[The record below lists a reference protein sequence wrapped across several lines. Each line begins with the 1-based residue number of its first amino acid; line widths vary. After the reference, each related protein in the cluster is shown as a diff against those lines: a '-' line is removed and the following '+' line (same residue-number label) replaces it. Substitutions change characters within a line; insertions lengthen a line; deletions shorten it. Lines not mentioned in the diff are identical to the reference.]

1 MMSSKLV
8 KVRGEGALARK
19 TEPTVIST
27 VDPPSD
33 WLLQARADINR
44 EEKLRDIIIEGKK
57 AGKNNE
63 ELADTLGSRLALSW
77 GDHAEEA
84 YNAALYLLDEYEQL
98 GEGIHLV
105 STETGKVLLTLT
117 EKDVWDPGMVPREGG
132 GMAQSLPRIRPDLE
146 AALTTWT
153 FDRAREQK
161 IVDALAAKGQQT
173 ALLRE
178 EGDPRLLVATRQ
190 GRTKIVQDLVTFT
203 PLELLHKCGGTSGA
217 FLSHFDIQSEE
228 PADFTEV
235 LSGVLTASSAMKVS
249 DQSTLNLNYNR
260 AASLRGVL
268 AQGWVREI
276 ARELSNKVYKRFGE
290 AEGLL
295 PEYIESMTPE
305 YAKRVRAKFWIIPP
319 EAASHMNRVRKDW
332 VLMPVDHAYA
342 TGFLQPKVGVLVI
355 PKDFS
360 AETSEMFEKWVTS
373 AYLEYKLYVNWDAI
387 CYMALEGLAYQG
399 YVV

>member
-1 MMSSKLV
+1 MSDKLV
-8 KVRGEGALARK
+8 KDQGGILAQRI
-19 TEPTVIST
+19 EPTVIST

-132 GMAQSLPRIRPDLE
+132 GMAQALPRIRPDLE

-161 IVDALAAKGQQT
+161 IVEALAAKGHQT
-173 ALLRE
+173 ALLRD
-178 EGDPRLLVATRQ
+178 EGDPRLLVATRK
-190 GRTKIVQDLVTFT
+190 GRTKIVQNMVTFT
-203 PLELLHKCGGTSGA
+203 PLELLQKCGGTSGA
-217 FLSHFDIQSEE
+217 FLSYFDIQTEE
-228 PADFTEV
+228 PNDYTEMT
-235 LSGVLTASSAMKVS
+235 LSGVLRSSSVMKVS
-249 DQSTLNLNYNR
+249 DPTTINIQYNR
-260 AASLRGVL
+260 EAALRGVL

-276 ARELSNKVYKRFGE
+276 ARELSYKVSKHFAG
-290 AEGLL
+290 AEGLV
-295 PEYIESMTPE
+295 PKPIESLTPE
-305 YAKRVRAKFWIIPP
+305 EAKSLKAKFWIVPP
-319 EAASHMNRVRKDW
+319 EAAPHMLRVRKDW
-332 VLMPVDHAYA
+332 TIMPVDQAQGM
-342 TGFLQPKVGVLVI
+342 GFLGSRVGVLVV
-355 PKDFS
+355 PKEFS
-360 AETSEMFEKWVTS
+360 AETNEMFEKWMVS
-373 AYLEYKLYVNWDAI
+373 AHLEYKLYVSWDTL
-387 CYMALEGLAYQG
+387 CCMALEGLAYQG